1 MYEIEFSGI
10 KNGKETEIIV
20 LQAETANSV
29 ENSVTEESVANNSE
43 ASENEATSEYMTAF
57 PSGFENLPENATL
70 MERLAYGGKVAL
82 IGMATVFLILIIIWV
97 LCALMGKVFGGSG
110 KKTQSENKAP
120 RENAPAAPVSERK
133 AASTAAASS
142 SADYSTVAVVASA
155 AIAAYRGEDTINF
168 NISSIRPCGNGAVAL
183 APETVAQIAASIAC
197 LEGKD
202 TIDFTISSI
211 RII

>member
-10 KNGKETEIIV
+10 KNGEETEIIV
-20 LQAETANSV
+20 LQAEAANSV
-29 ENSVTEESVANNSE
+29 ENSVAEESVANNSE
-43 ASENEATSEYMTAF
+43 ASENETTSEYMTVF

-70 MERLAYGGKVAL
+70 MERLAYGGKVTL
-82 IGMATVFLILIIIWV
+82 IGMVTVFLVLILIWA
-97 LCALMGKVFGGSG
+97 LCALMGKVFGGAG
-110 KKTQSENKAP
+110 KKSQSEDKAP
-120 RENAPAAPVSERK
+120 KENVPTAPVSEAK
-133 AASTAAASS
+133 AASNAAASS

-155 AIAAYRGEDTINF
+155 AIAAYRGEDTVNF
-168 NISSIRPCGNGAVAL
+168 NISSIRPCGNGAVVL